1 MSTVAPAHK
10 KSAATSEGTLRGL
23 WMLSINKYPILE
35 GLLESFEVAYQTHF
49 AEHAS
54 LFFGSVNTKGPAI
67 TDLALQD
74 GEVHEVS
81 GDGEVV
87 VSFKITYDGVVYEF
101 KEGKRRPANPSE
113 IVGGLVTSGGA
124 GGSGEDGSGSGE
136 DGSWSAQAVGR

>member
-1 MSTVAPAHK
+1 MSTVVRARR

-23 WMLSINKYPILE
+23 WMLSVKYPTLE

-54 LFFGSVNTKGPAI
+54 HFFGSVNTKGPDT

-74 GEVHEVS
+74 GEIREVS
-81 GDGEVV
+81 DNGEEL

-101 KEGKRRPANPSE
+101 TQGKRYPANPSE
-113 IVGGLVTSGGA
+113 IVGGVVTAGVPGGL
-124 GGSGEDGSGSGE
+124 GE